1 MAETLRAKFH
11 RVLGGAICRA
21 RGEHRLVLAEHH
33 WYERTGLSHTDATQD
48 GLRFTLHEI
57 QHRSARRPM
66 CTTCWQMP
74 GD

>member
-1 MAETLRAKFH
+1 MSETLRSTFH
-11 RVLGGAICRA
+11 RVVGGAFCRA

-33 WYERTGLSHTDATQD
+33 WHELASVSRTADSGGVRLV
-48 GLRFTLHEI
+48 LREVE
-57 QHRSARRPM
+57 HRSARRPV